1 MSCLMQHS
9 GIIFFLFWT
18 PPGFFSHFRA
28 KSTYYKTATGR
39 SRVVHVLLH
48 VVNSVCTSFSEKQK
62 NSTLPAADTQYYADD
77 TCKAADNLSASYEA

>member
-1 MSCLMQHS
+1 MQHP

-48 VVNSVCTSFSEKQK
+48 VVNSACTSFSEKQK

-77 TCKAADNLSASYEA
+77 MCKAADNLSASYEA